1 MFLDGAGFPEP
12 DEDRRAV
19 RNFGEGQ
26 TRQYR
31 RFPVRGYSRID
42 NPTGWSLSSI
52 TVNTIPP
59 YAALEAQAAQN

>member
-31 RFPVRGYSRID
+31 RFPVRARID

-59 YAALEAQAAQN
+59 YAAQAQAAQN